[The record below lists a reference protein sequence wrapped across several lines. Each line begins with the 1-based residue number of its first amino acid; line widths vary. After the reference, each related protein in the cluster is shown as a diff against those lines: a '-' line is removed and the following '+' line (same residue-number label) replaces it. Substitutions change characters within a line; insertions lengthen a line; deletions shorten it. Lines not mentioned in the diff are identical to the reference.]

1 MCFFNYCT
9 IISNC
14 LSKHKFNDDI
24 NEYLQPLFNE
34 KMEIEQ
40 CDNKQT
46 VTFNI
51 LSNSFQL
58 FNFHPKNV
66 KRISARYILHPS
78 LYISQTCSYMATVF
92 GLDMLTKQQLSEKV
106 NPSFLVKSL
115 TQSTNS
121 KRAGG

>member
-1 MCFFNYCT
+1 MDILVNTYRPFSCKTPAQGHVCFFNYCT

-51 LSNSFQL
+51 F
-58 FNFHPKNV
+58 V
-66 KRISARYILHPS
+66 
-78 LYISQTCSYMATVF
+78 
-92 GLDMLTKQQLSEKV
+92 
-106 NPSFLVKSL
+106 
-115 TQSTNS
+115 
-121 KRAGG
+121 